1 MVEIGAE
8 VEVVGAGGATV
19 ETAGELARKAGQ
31 DRAAIWALA
40 SERYSSKE
48 RVRDTTSSYISTRE
62 S

>member
-19 ETAGELARKAGQ
+19 ETAGELARGAGK
-31 DRAAIWALA
+31 DRAAVWALA